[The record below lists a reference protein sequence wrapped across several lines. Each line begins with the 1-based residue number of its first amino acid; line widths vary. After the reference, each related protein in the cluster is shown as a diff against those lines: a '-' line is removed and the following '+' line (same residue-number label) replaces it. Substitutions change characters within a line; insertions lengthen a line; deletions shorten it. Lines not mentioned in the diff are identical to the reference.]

1 MGQAGSLAPGDGYLC
16 YDFCLSPGHSN
27 EASYLAEVFGPLWMV
42 KVYSF
47 EFKVS
52 MDAAVFHVL
61 LLWAPQTHHLKAL
74 SQPQRGA
81 GLSSQAQRA
90 AHTTCPGVRQG
101 SAWPRWPQGWAV
113 TTLLSPQK
121 PSCCFC
127 CPEKM
132 EEELRGDC
140 SVRVGEWAE
149 PVSQPG
155 SAGKGGM
162 QELSCPH
169 TLSGTDQTC
178 EQVEE
183 SARGQFIIQDE
194 QDRVVY
200 SYSAFHF
207 VFFLAS
213 LYVMMTLTNWFR

>member
-1 MGQAGSLAPGDGYLC
+1 MGQAGSLAQGDGCLC

-52 MDAAVFHVL
+52 MDAAVLHVI

-101 SAWPRWPQGWAV
+101 SAQPQGCHHSALPAE
-113 TTLLSPQK
+113 TFLLLLLP
-121 PSCCFC
+121 
-127 CPEKM
+127 
-132 EEELRGDC
+132 
-140 SVRVGEWAE
+140 
-149 PVSQPG
+149 
-155 SAGKGGM
+155 
-162 QELSCPH
+162 
-169 TLSGTDQTC
+169 
-178 EQVEE
+178 
-183 SARGQFIIQDE
+183 
-194 QDRVVY
+194 
-200 SYSAFHF
+200 
-207 VFFLAS
+207 
-213 LYVMMTLTNWFR
+213 

>member
-1 MGQAGSLAPGDGYLC
+1 MMHALLTSTSLQCSTRDRTSLCASRRSGRMSCRQRTPPSPCWALLSCMPACSLHGACSLPGHSQPNQHHMGTPSPWPAEPGSPEGWQDKSRWGTGGRAGAAQQTSCGCGESMGQAGSLAPGDGYLC

-61 LLWAPQTHHLKAL
+61 LLRAPQTHHLKAL

-101 SAWPRWPQGWAV
+101 SA
-113 TTLLSPQK
+113 
-121 PSCCFC
+121 
-127 CPEKM
+127 
-132 EEELRGDC
+132 
-140 SVRVGEWAE
+140 
-149 PVSQPG
+149 
-155 SAGKGGM
+155 
-162 QELSCPH
+162 
-169 TLSGTDQTC
+169 
-178 EQVEE
+178 
-183 SARGQFIIQDE
+183 
-194 QDRVVY
+194 
-200 SYSAFHF
+200 
-207 VFFLAS
+207 
-213 LYVMMTLTNWFR
+213 